1 MEKLADWIKRAPLFI
16 GLAAFAW
23 LSETGNDGGF
33 VKDIWM
39 AAKTAS
45 PLAAMVALYLLYDE
59 RRERREAQRQC
70 NDRTIDFVQSTNL
83 QANSSGRTA
92 EAVRD
97 MAEALGTLGD
107 SIGLPKRR
115 VKRRTGGG

>member
-1 MEKLADWIKRAPLFI
+1 MEKLADWIKRAPLFL

-23 LSETGNDGGF
+23 LSESGNDGGF
-33 VKDIWM
+33 VRDIWT

-70 NDRTIDFVQSTNL
+70 NERTIDFVQSTNL
-83 QANSSGRTA
+83 QANSAGQTA

-97 MAEALGTLGD
+97 MASALEAVGVA
-107 SIGLPKRR
+107 IGIKKKRQ
-115 VKRRTGGG
+115 RRRSDGR

>member
-1 MEKLADWIKRAPLFI
+1 MEKLADWLKRAPLFI

-33 VKDIWM
+33 VRDIWT

-115 VKRRTGGG
+115 AKRRTGGG

>member
-16 GLAAFAW
+16 VLAAFAW

-33 VKDIWM
+33 VKDIWT

-59 RRERREAQRQC
+59 RRERREAQREC

-83 QANSSGRTA
+83 QANSAGQTA
-92 EAVRD
+92 EAFRD
-97 MAEALGTLGD
+97 MAEALETVGTA
-107 SIGLPKRR
+107 IGLPKRR
-115 VKRRTGGG
+115 TKRRTGGG

>member
-1 MEKLADWIKRAPLFI
+1 MERLADWIKRAPLFV

-33 VKDIWM
+33 VKDIWT

-59 RRERREAQRQC
+59 RRERRESQRQC
-70 NDRTIDFVQSTNL
+70 NERTIDFVQSTNL
-83 QANSSGRTA
+83 QANSAGQTA
-92 EAVRD
+92 EAVRE
-97 MAEALGTLGD
+97 MASALEAVGAAV
-107 SIGLPKRR
+107 GLPKKRR
-115 VKRRTGGG
+115 ARRTGGR